1 MPADNEMRV
10 RFAKMHG
17 LGNDFM
23 VVDWPADAPAPDAGL
38 VRRWADRR
46 LGVGF
51 DQLLLVTLTADA
63 DAREAAYRIFNRD
76 GGEVEQCG
84 NGARCIARFV
94 AEHRAGPA
102 EGRVRLASPG
112 GPVEAEVL
120 DRGVV
125 SVRLGVPDFDPA
137 SLPFSA
143 DAERIAY
150 TVTTASGAVELGAV
164 SLGNP
169 HAVLRVDS
177 VEKADVGILGAELAV
192 HPVFPKGVNVGFLEI
207 VRDDRVRLRVYE
219 RGVGETPA
227 CGTGAAA
234 AVAVG
239 RRWGL
244 LAGDVDVELAGG
256 MLSVRWPGEGEA
268 LWQTGPAVRVYE
280 GQIEI

>member
-1 MPADNEMRV
+1 MQV

-23 VVDWPADAPAPDAGL
+23 VADWPAEAPPPDADL

-51 DQLLLVTLTADA
+51 DQLLLVLPGEPGKS
-63 DAREAAYRIFNRD
+63 DARYRIYNAD

-94 AEHRAGPA
+94 ASRRVDGGTGRLVLDSRAGPIEA
-102 EGRVRLASPG
+102 LVRDG
-112 GPVEAEVL
+112 
-120 DRGVV
+120 GVV
-125 SVRLGVPDFDPA
+125 SVNLGVPRFAPA
-137 SLPFSA
+137 ALPF
-143 DAERIAY
+143 DARTEQDTYRLR
-150 TVTTASGAVELGAV
+150 TSRGEVELGAV

-169 HAVLRVDS
+169 HAVIRVDS
-177 VEKADVGILGAELAV
+177 VDRADVGILGAELAV
-192 HPVFPKGVNVGFLEI
+192 HAAFPQGVNVGFLEI
-207 VRDDRVRLRVYE
+207 VDPGHVRLRVYE

-239 RRWGL
+239 RRWGEL
-244 LAGDVDVELAGG
+244 GEEVEVELRGG
-256 MLSVRWPGEGEA
+256 RLTVRWPGPGQP
-268 LWQTGPAVRVYE
+268 LWQTGPTTLVYE
-280 GQIEI
+280 GLIEL